1 MHWLDIALLIPLLL
15 AAWRGFRRGLILEL
29 ATLVGLGL
37 GIFAGLRFSNYAADL
52 LTEHLEIQS
61 EHLPILSFAV
71 TFLAVVIAVFL
82 LGKML
87 EKVVKIMALSFLNK
101 LAGLS
106 FSILKVA
113 LILSV
118 IIVIFDRFNHDL
130 EFIKHDDLNK
140 SLSYRYL
147 KSGGE
152 LMLPEFEKVIDE
164 NEISF

>member
-1 MHWLDIALLIPLLL
+1 M
-15 AAWRGFRRGLILEL
+15 
-29 ATLVGLGL
+29 GLGL

-106 FSILKVA
+106 FSVLKVA

-118 IIVIFDRFNHDL
+118 IIVIFHRFNHDL

>member
-37 GIFAGLRFSNYAADL
+37 GIFIGLRFSNFAADL
-52 LTEHLEIQS
+52 LTENLDIQG
-61 EHLPILSFAV
+61 EHLPILSFAI

-87 EKVVKIMALSFLNK
+87 EKVIKIMALSFLNK

-106 FSILKVA
+106 FSVLKVA

-130 EFIKHDDLNK
+130 EFIKNSELEN

-152 LMLPEFEKVIDE
+152 LVLPKFEKAIDE
-164 NEISF
+164 GEISL